1 MPALDVS
8 LISFYFNPRPRKEGD
23 KMDITE
29 INELINFNPRP
40 RKEGDRRRH
49 KKINKTGNFNPRP
62 RKEGD
67 LLYSTCLPSLVVFQ
81 STPS

>member
-1 MPALDVS
+1 
-8 LISFYFNPRPRKEGD
+8 
-23 KMDITE
+23 MDITE

-67 LLYSTCLPSLVVFQ
+67 RI
-81 STPS
+81 

>member
-67 LLYSTCLPSLVVFQ
+67 RI
-81 STPS
+81 